1 MSWGRFSKE
10 LAYCHC
16 VCIMVLTLL
25 KKKGLLAR
33 ENVTPVIIPSSQ
45 VLAIVVS
52 KQNFLKLK
60 HWFFLCLLV
69 IDGISVSLSDNCS
82 KARKKPL
89 TLLMKNALNYTHRAL
104 VL

>member
-1 MSWGRFSKE
+1 MSWGSLFKRSLYYYCVRTIITGLDLASKKRNCDPGN
-10 LAYCHC
+10 Y
-16 VCIMVLTLL
+16 
-25 KKKGLLAR
+25 
-33 ENVTPVIIPSSQ
+33 TPVLKPKHFFVPIP
-45 VLAIVVS
+45 
-52 KQNFLKLK
+52 
-60 HWFFLCLLV
+60 LV